1 MLKKVAAINDLSGAG
16 RCSLTVAIPIL
27 SALKAQVYPL
37 PTAVLSNQTGYPD
50 FFIDDFT
57 EKIDNF
63 TYQWQR
69 IGINF
74 DCVYTGFLPN
84 EKQVDKILNF
94 LRVFRKENTLLLV
107 DPVMGDD
114 GQVYPNFGTK
124 LCGKI
129 KELIFEADI
138 ITPNLTECCI
148 LTGVD
153 YKEVMAYKNS
163 EKFLDKIV
171 EVGKKLMTG
180 RVNQVVITGIHYREG
195 ENDLLVNVILDGEK
209 VHFVK
214 TPVTGGSYSGTGD
227 ILASVI
233 CGSVVNGKGLVNAV
247 EMAVKF
253 IHAAIEDT
261 YKDKTH
267 RNDGINFEKYLYM
280 LMEDFQKC
288 Q

>member
-27 SALKAQVYPL
+27 SALKVQVYPL
-37 PTAVLSNQTGYPD
+37 PTAVLSNQTGYPY
-50 FFIDDFT
+50 FYIDDFT
-57 EKIDNF
+57 DKMDNF

-69 IGINF
+69 LGINF
-74 DCVYTGFLPN
+74 DCVYTGFLPS

-94 LRVFRKENTLLLV
+94 LRVFRRENTLLLV

-114 GQVYPNFGTK
+114 GEAYPNFGDK
-124 LCGKI
+124 LCEKI
-129 KELIFEADI
+129 KELAFEADI

-148 LTGVD
+148 LTGAN
-153 YKEVMAYKNS
+153 YEEIMTYKNS
-163 EKFLDKIV
+163 ENFLDKIG

-180 RVNQVVITGIHYREG
+180 RLKQVVITGIHYSEG

-209 VHFVK
+209 VHYVK

-227 ILASVI
+227 ILASII
-233 CGSVVNGKGLVNAV
+233 CGSVVNGKNLVSAV
-247 EMAVKF
+247 ETAVKF
-253 IHAAIEDT
+253 IHTAIEDT
-261 YKDKTH
+261 YKDKTD

-280 LMEDFQKC
+280 LMEDFQQC

>member
-27 SALKAQVYPL
+27 SALKVQVYPL

-50 FFIDDFT
+50 YYIDDFT
-57 EKIDNF
+57 DKMDNF
-63 TYQWQR
+63 TYQWQHL
-69 IGINF
+69 GINF
-74 DCVYTGFLPN
+74 DCVYTGFLAS

-114 GQVYPNFGTK
+114 GEVYPNFGQK
-124 LCGKI
+124 LCEKI
-129 KELIFEADI
+129 KELTFEADI

-148 LTGVD
+148 LTGVSYEEIMT
-153 YKEVMAYKNS
+153 YKDS
-163 EKFLDKIV
+163 ENFLDKIA

-180 RVNQVVITGIHYREG
+180 RVKQVVITGIHYSEG
-195 ENDLLVNVILDGEK
+195 EKNLLVNVILDGEE

-227 ILASVI
+227 ILASII
-233 CGSVVNGKGLVNAV
+233 CGNVVNGKGLTEAV
-247 EMAVKF
+247 EVAVRF

-261 YKDKTH
+261 YKDKTD

-280 LMEDFQKC
+280 LM
-288 Q
+288 

>member
-27 SALKAQVYPL
+27 SALKVQVYPL

-50 FFIDDFT
+50 FYIDDFT

-114 GQVYPNFGTK
+114 GEVYPNFGK
-124 LCGKI
+124 DLCEKI
-129 KELIFEADI
+129 KELALEADI

-148 LTGVD
+148 LTGAD
-153 YKEVMAYKNS
+153 YKEVIAYKDS

-180 RVNQVVITGIHYREG
+180 RVKQVVITGIHHREG
-195 ENDLLVNVILDGEK
+195 ENNLLVNVILNGKE
-209 VHFVK
+209 VHYVK
-214 TPVTGGSYSGTGD
+214 TAVIGGSYSGTGD
-227 ILASVI
+227 ILASII
-233 CGSVVNGKGLVNAV
+233 CGSVVNGKGLVDAV
-247 EMAVKF
+247 ETAVKF
-253 IHAAIEDT
+253 INKAIEDT
-261 YKDKTH
+261 YKDKTD